1 MANLGEVKVPIT
13 FEMTD
18 TAKQVLRSA
27 VVEILQEVLASTIQE
42 LVREEV
48 RKALADLPGEQAR
61 APYKPRNLEYK
72 SEGDNP
78 DLPAWARNGQWS

>member
-1 MANLGEVKVPIT
+1 MASLGEVKVPIT

-27 VVEILQEVLASTIQE
+27 VVEILQEVLADTLNE

-48 RKALADLPGEQAR
+48 RKALANILGAQAQAYR
-61 APYKPRNLEYK
+61 PRNLEYK
-72 SEGDNP
+72 SVDNP
-78 DLPAWARNGQWS
+78 DLPTWARNGQWS